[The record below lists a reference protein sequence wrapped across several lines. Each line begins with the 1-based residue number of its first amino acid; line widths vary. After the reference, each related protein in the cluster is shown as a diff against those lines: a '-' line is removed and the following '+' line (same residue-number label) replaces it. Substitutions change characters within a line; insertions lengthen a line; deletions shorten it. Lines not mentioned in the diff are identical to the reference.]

1 MARRIET
8 LGRYSGMHPIN
19 DSDKIRLMQISEE
32 TYQRIKRIGQNQR
45 TLEKLSYDDIMGIVS
60 DFYEKRK

>member
-1 MARRIET
+1 
-8 LGRYSGMHPIN
+8 
-19 DSDKIRLMQISEE
+19 MQISEE

-45 TLEKLSYDDIMGIVS
+45 TLDKLSYDDILKIVF